1 MKDFLECLNFVSD
14 LSFPL
19 QFVYWFVISVFS
31 WVYNRC
37 FIGGLIRFYYN
48 NSARKKLKKGHSFKE
63 WLLYSRFKRLPRFV
77 IVIYLIIT
85 LIHLIVWI
93 LFLVFRFVEPLKNIS
108 SWSISATTYID
119 GVFYIIVTLL
129 FWTKD
134 GNFPYERWF
143 EK

>member
-134 GNFPYERWF
+134 GSFPYERWF
-143 EK
+143 KK

>member
-85 LIHLIVWI
+85 LIHLIV
-93 LFLVFRFVEPLKNIS
+93 
-108 SWSISATTYID
+108 
-119 GVFYIIVTLL
+119 
-129 FWTKD
+129 
-134 GNFPYERWF
+134 
-143 EK
+143 